1 MTLENRGDFMY
12 MTFNNYDDFAQEY
25 KKYHMDKC
33 SFCRGVCELEETYV
47 SIEINNYILEFPKLF
62 VLKCKKCG
70 KEYLPQHSKQMID
83 GAYKSMVKNG
93 QQRGQFISK
102 GYRKKFDY
110 CIQQDYQYDHRDYYN
125 IPGLCYDEEHSKEG
139 FLTPVYFDR
148 KALIYFISVPEFEV
162 NIFSETYGSIGRK
175 DSEGVYAYEW
185 KIPFGFNTNGKLVFW
200 LGDIDDMDEQSKT
213 IIKAFNVES
222 DHLIIDS
229 EFFQAQMNCIFS
241 QPIKEMQIIHNKN
254 IFIENIKK
262 KYNIDLRHL
271 EVECKE
277 HTSKIQR
284 PLIYSEQIVSTV
296 INAYDKILV
305 EGFSVENLRLLYE
318 NLYVETERDVRYKN
332 WQSIKLIEAV
342 LVKLSNGLDNV
353 PQMNI
358 LISPLYILH
367 DYRIFLDHLL
377 SEDKQNE
384 TKNHIVK
391 TLNVSN
397 FTEQEKIYNEEID
410 RLNILF
416 QYLSILSK

>member
-1 MTLENRGDFMY
+1 
-12 MTFNNYDDFAQEY
+12 
-25 KKYHMDKC
+25 
-33 SFCRGVCELEETYV
+33 
-47 SIEINNYILEFPKLF
+47 
-62 VLKCKKCG
+62 
-70 KEYLPQHSKQMID
+70 
-83 GAYKSMVKNG
+83 
-93 QQRGQFISK
+93 
-102 GYRKKFDY
+102 
-110 CIQQDYQYDHRDYYN
+110 
-125 IPGLCYDEEHSKEG
+125 
-139 FLTPVYFDR
+139 
-148 KALIYFISVPEFEV
+148 
-162 NIFSETYGSIGRK
+162 
-175 DSEGVYAYEW
+175 
-185 KIPFGFNTNGKLVFW
+185 
-200 LGDIDDMDEQSKT
+200 MDEQSKT